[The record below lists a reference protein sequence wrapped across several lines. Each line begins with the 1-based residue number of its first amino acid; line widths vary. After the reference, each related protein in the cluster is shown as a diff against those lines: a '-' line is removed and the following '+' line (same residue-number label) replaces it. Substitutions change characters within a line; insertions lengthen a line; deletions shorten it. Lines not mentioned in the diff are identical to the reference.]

1 MSENSFL
8 TEGLDTAPAPAE
20 TAPSAP
26 EGNVEQQLAD
36 QLAAKVAEGVK
47 PDTKPEAPKVDAKW
61 YDDLPD
67 DLKAD
72 PNVVKYSSKEAL
84 AKAHVNAVKLLG
96 TDKVPLPKDEND
108 AEGWERYYKAGGR
121 PDKAEDYAI
130 ERATDLPEG
139 MQWDEDG
146 ENFLRSY
153 AIANGLNQRQVANL
167 ADLVMK
173 QRIDAHRAAMDAQAA
188 YVRERDERITRELG
202 DQLPA
207 YKANAIAVMKEYG
220 DSDLVAY
227 LNDSKLGDDPR
238 FIKAFGR
245 IGRELLGDNRVKTPE
260 RSQATDAGDAQ
271 AQLAKFRERN
281 SKALY
286 DNMHPGHKAAVAQ
299 LTELTER
306 LYGTEPVR

>member
-26 EGNVEQQLAD
+26 EGNVEQQIAD
-36 QLAAKVAEGVK
+36 QLAAKVAEGVQ

-130 ERATDLPEG
+130 ERG
-139 MQWDEDG
+139 
-146 ENFLRSY
+146 
-153 AIANGLNQRQVANL
+153 
-167 ADLVMK
+167 
-173 QRIDAHRAAMDAQAA
+173 IDAHRAAMDAQAA